1 MVSNCLKVTLLNSTS
16 PIINYIYPAAIDIII
31 TKISNG
37 FLFISVS
44 DPDSLETGSHAF
56 GSDSGR
62 FSESGS

>member
-16 PIINYIYPAAIDIII
+16 PVINYPAAIDIVI
-31 TKISNG
+31 TPISKG

-44 DPDSLETGSHAF
+44 DPDSLETGSHAL

-62 FSESGS
+62 F